1 MKATTILLVMLSVAL
16 GWTRYL
22 RSERIEA
29 SATAA
34 AIPSFVLEPA
44 GATRSRWDWDA
55 SLPPAQE
62 PLSGADDPCYRV
74 RHRATYG
81 RYGYP
86 RDRLNEWVPEEPVRE
101 DGAVAPIAY
110 RELREAVCS
119 PEATARHGF
128 LRQTFEWRGYAP
140 LAPAHHWDRHCSVIA
155 MASASREPTNGYEVL
170 RDMACASAA
179 PSRGLKPLSKSFA
192 CDGRLRS
199 AEGVLIAAVPDRH
212 AHGVDDAYLGD
223 LVRLM
228 LFMEQ
233 RKGVTASHHDCG
245 EFDGVTGGWRPRTVG
260 WAAL

>member
-1 MKATTILLVMLSVAL
+1 MKSTTILLVVLSVAI
-16 GWTRYL
+16 GWTGYL

-29 SATAA
+29 AATAA
-34 AIPSFVLEPA
+34 ATPSFVLEPA
-44 GATRSRWDWDA
+44 GTKRSRWDWDA

-74 RHRATYG
+74 RQRAAYG
-81 RYGYP
+81 LYGYP

-101 DGAVAPIAY
+101 DSADAPIAY

-140 LAPAHHWDRHCSVIA
+140 PAPAHHWDRHCSVIA

-233 RKGVTASHHDCG
+233 GKGETASHHDCG
-245 EFDGVTGGWRPRTVG
+245 EFDGMNGGWRPRTVG